1 MNDHD
6 ETEVIQSSQ
15 DTADKKADFLT
26 QRAELKSRMFG
37 LMLAF
42 SRAQDDNK
50 NILFPAESIV
60 QANLKSRKEQ
70 IEEIRKSLL
79 EVLENGVENMEDAE
93 SPSKTL
99 LITGFEP
106 FGGEEINPSWE
117 AVSHLPDKI
126 KGYRLLKWQLPVVF
140 GEAADTVLAVAD
152 ILSPD
157 AILCIGLAGGRNAIT
172 PELVAINLR
181 HARIPDN
188 KGNQPQDEPIIE
200 GGETAYFSTL
210 PARKM
215 AEAISAA
222 GIPSQLSYTAGAY
235 VCNDL
240 LYTLL
245 AHFQNTQT
253 KVGFIHIPY
262 AKEQEKEP
270 SLEMA
275 ELVRGLTVAI
285 ENMETEQ

>member
-1 MNDHD
+1 MNDHN
-6 ETEVIQSSQ
+6 ETEVVQSSPST
-15 DTADKKADFLT
+15 DDRKADFST
-26 QRAELKSRMFG
+26 QQAEMRSKMFD
-37 LMLAF
+37 LMLTL
-42 SRAQDDNK
+42 SRTQDNNK

-60 QANLKSRKEQ
+60 QENPKSRKEQ
-70 IEEIRKSLL
+70 IEEIRKSFLKAL
-79 EVLENGVENMEDAE
+79 GNGFENMEDTE
-93 SPSKTL
+93 FSSKTI

-106 FGGEEINPSWE
+106 FDGEEINPSWE
-117 AVSHLPDKI
+117 AVSRLPDKI
-126 KGYRLLKWQLPVVF
+126 NGYRLLKWQLPVVF
-140 GEAADTVLAVAD
+140 GEAADIALAVAD
-152 ILSPD
+152 TVSPD
-157 AILCIGLAGGRNAIT
+157 AILCVGLAGGRAAIT

-188 KGNQPQDEPIIE
+188 MGNQPQDESIIK

-210 PARKM
+210 PVRKM
-215 AEAISAA
+215 AEAMSEA

-253 KVGFIHIPY
+253 KVGFVHIPY
-262 AKEQEKEP
+262 AKEQGKEP
-270 SLEMA
+270 SMEMV